1 MKINLGVVGMTAIL
15 CAAAAD
21 SATITG
27 LYNTGVDDGGTVL
40 AQGVADPHYVLAGGT
55 ATTYNIGSYVQA
67 ADATYIAA
75 DAGVLPG
82 LAADVPDQD
91 ATYIA
96 GDAGG
101 SQASTNPAIY
111 TLTFSLAGLDPNSA
125 SISGLFSADNHATAY
140 LNGTQI
146 AHTDTFSSFT
156 SFSATSGFLAGAN
169 TLSFSVLDDGAPS
182 AFEVSAL
189 HGTASLPSA
198 AAVPEPATWAMM
210 LGGFGLVGGA
220 MRRRQRARVSFG

>member
-1 MKINLGVVGMTAIL
+1 MKISLGVVGMTAIL

-55 ATTYNIGSYVQA
+55 ATTYNTGSYVQA

-75 DAGVLPG
+75 
-82 LAADVPDQD
+82 
-91 ATYIA
+91 
-96 GDAGG
+96 DAGG

-125 SISGLFSADNHATAY
+125 SISGLFAADNHATAY

-169 TLSFSVLDDGAPS
+169 TLSFSVLDDGPPS

-198 AAVPEPATWAMM
+198 AAVPEPGTWAMM